1 MKFAAF
7 VYILEKKVQFTYNEN
22 TIINFQRNIKKENEN
37 KHTTKIMSS
46 HFDRVAVVHLAIDG
60 ATSLV
65 KSGD

>member
-1 MKFAAF
+1 M
-7 VYILEKKVQFTYNEN
+7 
-22 TIINFQRNIKKENEN
+22 IINFQRNIKKENEN